1 MKQLVLDIPEKDFEL
16 FLQLVKRF
24 NFKFKETSE
33 EIPDSVK
40 KLLDE
45 RKAESKDEDF
55 LTISQFKEKFKSK
68 YGI

>member
-1 MKQLVLDIPEKDFEL
+1 MKQIVLNVPDKDYEFV
-16 FLQLVKRF
+16 LQLVKRF

-45 RKAESKDEDF
+45 RKAKSKKEDF
-55 LTISQFKEKFKSK
+55 LTISQFKRKVKSK